1 MAKQRKYRLMLITAG
16 KWELSI
22 VALLRGRAD
31 ETEAELKNLW
41 YADVCSGAFPLP
53 RNWSIEE
60 PSDLKFNA
68 EAAAESFAAWLVTKR
83 GFKRVKYEDVWFE

>member
-16 KWELSI
+16 KWEVSI

-31 ETEAELKNLW
+31 ETEDELKNLW
-41 YADVCSGAFPLP
+41 YADVRSGAFPLP
-53 RNWSIEE
+53 QGVKE
-60 PSDLKFNA
+60 PSDLKINE